1 MSNKM
6 TLQQQ
11 ADAVLKQAEDRG
23 VQSNFFFVTTFKR
36 YQVQMKILSDL
47 EKAIAE
53 YGATVTK
60 EYVKGRQNLV
70 ANPAITEYNKTATAA
85 NGTVST
91 LINIVKSLS
100 NEPDAM
106 DALSDGE
113 YTPRLESEGGI
124 YTAEGFGKSGKV
136 ITLHPISD
144 SMIRGLL
151 VRCYELE
158 DSVLMLKKNVKA
170 LENACHGHKIFDFER
185 KET

>member
-1 MSNKM
+1 MMANKM

-47 EKAIAE
+47 EKAIGE

-106 DALSDGE
+106 DALSEFLRDG
-113 YTPRLESEGGI
+113 
-124 YTAEGFGKSGKV
+124 
-136 ITLHPISD
+136 
-144 SMIRGLL
+144 
-151 VRCYELE
+151 
-158 DSVLMLKKNVKA
+158 
-170 LENACHGHKIFDFER
+170 
-185 KET
+185 